1 MRKIAVLD
9 QNTID
14 KIAAGEVVE
23 RPSSVVKEL
32 VENAIDAGA
41 TAVTVEITDGGKKLI
56 RITDNGAGIEADQI
70 PLAFLRH
77 ATSKI
82 EKVED
87 LEQIASLGFR
97 GEALSSIAAV
107 SQVELITKTPSAVS
121 GSRYIIEGG
130 VEHSL
135 EELGAPEG
143 TTFLVRNLFYNTP
156 ARNKF
161 LKSDMTEANYIHT
174 LMEQLA
180 LSHPEISFKY
190 IQNRQ
195 VKLHSSGNY
204 SVKDVIYSV
213 YGRDITKALL
223 DAEFEND
230 FMKITGFVGKPEI
243 ARGNRSFENYYIN
256 GRYVKN
262 NIITKAIES
271 AYKGFLMQHKFPF
284 VSLQMQMEGNDLDV
298 NVHPAKREVRFARE
312 QEVYEAVYD
321 TVRKALMGREMIPKV
336 TLGKSEPVKKEEPV
350 KPSSVPEPFEK
361 KRREQLCGHAEKE
374 IKETGI
380 SGDRAYA
387 GAGAFVPE
395 KTKSWMER
403 PAYQST
409 VKEPSVSYSASHT
422 TETKKPQVFSASEE
436 DLFQGTLREKQ
447 EEELKRETETKL
459 PAEENRELKNTG
471 RSQMKNTVPVS
482 QNTNQKKEHW
492 ISEKEKPESGDF
504 LSEPAE
510 ITHTSDSPEKTAQ
523 NLETVISVET
533 EPGISAAES
542 DQNSHEMAEQE
553 PRQLELFEEKLLA
566 PESRE
571 RIRLVGQ
578 IFDTY
583 WLAQFGDNFYI
594 IDQHAAHEKVYY
606 ERLVKS
612 FREKTVDSQYLN
624 PPLIVTLNLQEENI
638 LKENQKYF
646 SQFGFEI
653 EEFGGKE
660 YRISA
665 VPATLY
671 GFSEEALF
679 LEMLDQLSGSGEKD
693 ALDIF
698 ASRLAT
704 MACKAAVKGN
714 HAMSAKEAEK
724 LIDELLT
731 LDNPYHCPHGRPT
744 IISMTRTELEKK
756 FKRIV

>member
-56 RITDNGAGIEADQI
+56 RITDNGSGMEAEQI

-87 LEQIASLGFR
+87 LEHIASLGFR

-107 SQVELITKTPSAVS
+107 SQVELITKTPSSVS
-121 GSRYIIEGG
+121 GSRYVIEGG
-130 VEHSL
+130 QERSL

-156 ARNKF
+156 ARSKF
-161 LKSDMTEANYIHT
+161 LKSDMTEANYIHM

-190 IQNRQ
+190 IQNKQ
-195 VKLHSSGNY
+195 VKLHTSGNY

-213 YGRDITKALL
+213 YGREIARALL
-223 DAEFEND
+223 EVSKENS
-230 FMKITGFVGKPEI
+230 FMKIEGFVGKPEI

-262 NIITKAIES
+262 NIITKAIEN
-271 AYKGFLMQHKFPF
+271 AYRGFLMQHKFPF
-284 VSLQMQMEGNDLDV
+284 VSLRMEMEGNDLDV

-312 QEVYEAVYD
+312 QEVYDAVYD
-321 TVRKALMGREMIPKV
+321 TVRAALTRREMIPKV
-336 TLGKSEPVKKEEPV
+336 SVDSSSVKEEKEEKV
-350 KPSSVPEPFEK
+350 SRAAVPEPFEQ
-361 KRREQLCGHAEKE
+361 KRREELYGVRKPATSVVREAAAPYRPTFSKDEEEMFSGTLRENQKLDEEKKLVEMQQAEIEPSQNSSEK
-374 IKETGI
+374 INI
-380 SGDRAYA
+380 
-387 GAGAFVPE
+387 VPE
-395 KTKSWMER
+395 KTDTQVEQK
-403 PAYQST
+403 T
-409 VKEPSVSYSASHT
+409 VQESVQDYVQ
-422 TETKKPQVFSASEE
+422 KSEE
-436 DLFQGTLREKQ
+436 AEPETPGTIS
-447 EEELKRETETKL
+447 
-459 PAEENRELKNTG
+459 EENR
-471 RSQMKNTVPVS
+471 Q
-482 QNTNQKKEHW
+482 
-492 ISEKEKPESGDF
+492 SETEAVQP
-504 LSEPAE
+504 E
-510 ITHTSDSPEKTAQ
+510 ITKMPEEKAEQPETQIPEKQAPPQ
-523 NLETVISVET
+523 
-533 EPGISAAES
+533 
-542 DQNSHEMAEQE
+542 
-553 PRQLELFEEKLLA
+553 QLELFEEKLLA
-566 PESRE
+566 PESRS
-571 RIRLVGQ
+571 RIELIGQ

-583 WLAQFGDNFYI
+583 WLVQFEDNFYI

-606 ERLVKS
+606 ERMVKQ
-612 FREKTVDSQYLN
+612 FREHSIDSQYLN
-624 PPLIVTLNLQEENI
+624 PPLIVTLSMQEEEI
-638 LKENQKYF
+638 LRSNMNYF
-646 SQFGFEI
+646 EQFGFEI
-653 EEFGGKE
+653 ENFGGRE

-665 VPATLY
+665 VPSNLY
-671 GFSEEALF
+671 GLTEEELF
-679 LEMLDQLSGSGEKD
+679 LEMLDNLASNNSKD
-693 ALDIF
+693 TLDIF
-698 ASRLAT
+698 AARLAT

-714 HAMSAKEAEK
+714 HAMSRQEAEK

-731 LDNPYHCPHGRPT
+731 LENPYHCPHGRPT
-744 IISMTRTELEKK
+744 IIAMTKTELEKK

>member
-41 TAVTVEITDGGKKLI
+41 TAVTVEITDGGKKMI
-56 RITDNGAGIEADQI
+56 RITDNGAGIEAGQI

-156 ARNKF
+156 ARSKF
-161 LKSDMTEANYIHT
+161 LKSDITEANYIHT

-204 SVKDVIYSV
+204 NVKDVIYSV

-223 DAEFEND
+223 EADFEND

-262 NIITKAIES
+262 NIITKAIEN

-284 VSLQMQMEGNDLDV
+284 VSLQIEMEGNDLDV

-321 TVRKALMGREMIPKV
+321 TVRRALTAREMIPKV
-336 TLGKSEPVKKEEPV
+336 TIEKPQPEKKEAPVK
-350 KPSSVPEPFEK
+350 SVAIPEPFEK
-361 KRREQLCGHAEKE
+361 KRREQVYE
-374 IKETGI
+374 
-380 SGDRAYA
+380 
-387 GAGAFVPE
+387 
-395 KTKSWMER
+395 
-403 PAYQST
+403 ST
-409 VKEPSVSYSASHT
+409 VKESPAPY
-422 TETKKPQVFSASEE
+422 ETHRKKKIFSSSEE
-436 DLFQGTLREKQ
+436 NLFEGTLRQKQQKEEKQKLPKEEPPQEISKEEQRWTEPQEAVLKKEEPKKEEPLTEKPQTEEAKKERSKSYIKKQ
-447 EEELKRETETKL
+447 EE
-459 PAEENRELKNTG
+459 
-471 RSQMKNTVPVS
+471 Q
-482 QNTNQKKEHW
+482 
-492 ISEKEKPESGDF
+492 
-504 LSEPAE
+504 
-510 ITHTSDSPEKTAQ
+510 
-523 NLETVISVET
+523 
-533 EPGISAAES
+533 
-542 DQNSHEMAEQE
+542 
-553 PRQLELFEEKLLA
+553 QLELFEEKLLA

-571 RIRLVGQ
+571 RIRLIGQ
-578 IFDTY
+578 VFDTY
-583 WLAQFGDNFYI
+583 WLAQFGDAFYI

-606 ERLVKS
+606 ERFVKK
-612 FREKTVDSQYLN
+612 FRENTVDAQYLT
-624 PPLIVTLNLQEENI
+624 PPMIVTLNLQEESL
-638 LKENQKYF
+638 LKANEDYF
-646 SQFGFEI
+646 RKFGFEI
-653 EEFGGKE
+653 EHFGGKE
-660 YRISA
+660 YCISA
-665 VPATLY
+665 VPSNLY
-671 GFSEEALF
+671 GLSEEELF
-679 LEMLDQLSGSGEKD
+679 LEMLDHLAAEGDKD

-714 HAMSAKEAEK
+714 HAMSPAEAEK
-724 LIDELLT
+724 LLDELLT

-744 IISMTRTELEKK
+744 VISMTKTELEKK

>member
-321 TVRKALMGREMIPKV
+321 TVRRALTGKEMIPKV
-336 TLGKSEPVKKEEPV
+336 SVGRPEPETKETPVKSV
-350 KPSSVPEPFEK
+350 SVPEPFEK
-361 KRREQLCGHAEKE
+361 KRREQLYGHTEKE
-374 IKETGI
+374 MQETGI
-380 SGDRAYA
+380 SGDRAYS
-387 GAGAFVPE
+387 GAGSFVSK

-447 EEELKRETETKL
+447 EEELKRETETKRL
-459 PAEENRELKNTG
+459 AEENRELKNTG
-471 RSQMKNTVPVS
+471 CSQMKNTVPVS
-482 QNTNQKKEHW
+482 ENTNQKKEHW

-523 NLETVISVET
+523 NLETVISVEI

-606 ERLVKS
+606 ERFVKS